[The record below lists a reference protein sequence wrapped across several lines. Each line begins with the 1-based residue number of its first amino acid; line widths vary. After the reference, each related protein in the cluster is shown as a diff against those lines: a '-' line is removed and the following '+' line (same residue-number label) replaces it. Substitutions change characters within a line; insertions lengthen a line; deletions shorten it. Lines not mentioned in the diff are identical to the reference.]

1 VTNEHIKT
9 ELDTIDILVKRC
21 EEARTI
27 DHVDRCERLLRSTRP
42 AVQGTDLKPVWS
54 ELCRRVAVV
63 RDSLIKSPPLL
74 TGATNG

>member
-1 VTNEHIKT
+1 VNNEHVKE

-27 DHVDRCERLLRSTRP
+27 SHVDRCERLLRLSRP

-63 RDSLIKSPPLL
+63 RDWIIENPPRL
-74 TGATNG
+74 TGASQV